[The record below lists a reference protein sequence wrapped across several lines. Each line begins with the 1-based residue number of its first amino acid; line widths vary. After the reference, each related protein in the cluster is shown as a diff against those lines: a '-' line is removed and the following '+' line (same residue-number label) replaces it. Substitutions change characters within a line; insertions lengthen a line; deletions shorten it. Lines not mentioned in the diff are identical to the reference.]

1 MHRARARF
9 ERYVKRRFGQTS
21 MLKHYISDLNIFFDS
36 VDNKAP
42 ETVTEEDAVQ
52 NSDVPL
58 GGHCGGRLAGG

>member
-1 MHRARARF
+1 MDQARARF
-9 ERYVKRRFGQTS
+9 EQYLKRRFGQSST
-21 MLKHYISDLNIFFDS
+21 LKHYISDLNIFIDS

-52 NSDVPL
+52 NNYVSL